1 MQQVFTDVRILD
13 AYGTFRAWAQKANGV
28 DPELSN
34 DAYDCPSETAR
45 PGNWL
50 SSDGCESFNV
60 RDQMVGRSPS
70 TDENPIADRLGILPL

>member
-1 MQQVFTDVRILD
+1 MQQVFTDVRVLD

-28 DPELSN
+28 DPEL
-34 DAYDCPSETAR
+34 ETAR
-45 PGNWL
+45 PGDWL

-70 TDENPIADRLGILPL
+70 TDEKPNR